1 MDKRMLDFLNE
12 KKKVIYYKQFG
23 FRANHATDHAISSI
37 VDLIEHAIDCHEFS
51 CGTFLDFSKAFGI
64 RVNHK
69 ILFEKLHHYGIRGV
83 AKDWFTLYLTDRY
96 QFVSLVHTSSDL

>member
-1 MDKRMLDFLNE
+1 MK

-64 RVNHK
+64 CVNHK
-69 ILFEKLHHYGIRGV
+69 ILFEKLHHYGNRGV